1 MAIICRSHGL
11 LFIMAPRTGCTA
23 IGELLCDRLH
33 GEFIPKAD
41 VVDAQGVAVLKHKHN
56 TLQDLF
62 HHGLLTPQEKSR
74 LFTFTCVRNPF
85 DSLVSLYVKLS
96 TTYQHRLEDKAFFLH
111 RDPGYMEDL
120 NWCRTHS
127 FDDWIQR
134 RYAPRRVL
142 RFFRRKPRASM
153 FGRYTDGAD
162 YVMRFERLQ
171 EGFDEVL
178 RLAGLDRLVIPVIN
192 STRNRNSDYRAYY
205 SPESRRLVE
214 AVLSE
219 ELKRYG
225 YTF

>member
-11 LFIMAPRTGCTA
+11 LFIMAPRTGSTA
-23 IGELLCDRLH
+23 IGDLLCDRLH
-33 GEFIPKAD
+33 GEFLPKTD
-41 VVDAQGVAVLKHKHN
+41 VVDTQGVAVLRHKHN
-56 TLQDLF
+56 TLRDLF
-62 HHGLLTPQEKSR
+62 NHGLLTPQEKAR

-96 TTYQHRLEDKAFFLH
+96 TTYQYLLEDKASFIH
-111 RDPGYMEDL
+111 RDPGYIEDM

-127 FDDWIQR
+127 FDDWIKR

-153 FGRYTDGAD
+153 FSRYTDGAD

-178 RLAGLDRLVIPVIN
+178 RRAGLERLVIPVIN
-192 STRNRNSDYRAYY
+192 TTPDRVSDYRRYY
-205 SPESRRLVE
+205 TPESRRLVE
-214 AVLSE
+214 SALSE
-219 ELKRYG
+219 DLKRYE